1 MSPTAEQTEERS
13 QHDEEDGSKRSLRR
27 FSIVVQRLH
36 WKVLYLHRRVRHLG
50 STLIYIKYFYF
61 SLRLL
66 WNQVRYLSILIF
78 TFRFSN
84 EDTGAQATQKYLQS
98 SCLPMNTIQVK
109 ELVKPFIYFKNK
121 NQRHIVCIC
130 SHKIHGKV
138 PQLCSCQVSNVFGK
152 C

>member
-13 QHDEEDGSKRSLRR
+13 QHDEEGGSKRSLRR

-36 WKVLYLHRRVRHLG
+36 WKELYLHRRVLHLG

-66 WNQVRYLSILIF
+66 WNQVCYLSIFIFIF
-78 TFRFSN
+78 TFYN

-98 SCLPMNTIQVK
+98 SCLPVNIIQVK
-109 ELVKPFIYFKNK
+109 ELVKPFI
-121 NQRHIVCIC
+121 
-130 SHKIHGKV
+130 
-138 PQLCSCQVSNVFGK
+138 
-152 C
+152 